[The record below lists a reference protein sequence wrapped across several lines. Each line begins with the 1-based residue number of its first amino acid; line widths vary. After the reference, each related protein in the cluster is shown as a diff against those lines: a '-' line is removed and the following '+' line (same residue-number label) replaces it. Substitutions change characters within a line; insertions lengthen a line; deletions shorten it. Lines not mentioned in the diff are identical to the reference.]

1 MTAPMVAGNLAMSG
15 GLTDQQYLDAQDAA
29 LKQGNITR
37 ENFLKGAGVL
47 YNMTPEGVMWNSDA
61 LKDFSGQNTKIDI
74 SDYIAA
80 HPNWNTYDVP
90 TSQIAG
96 YAGTLPIGS
105 NVNGTTVNLSITNQ
119 ATANG
124 EISSDV
130 KASYSS
136 NETNEIIEEL
146 TSKN

>member
-1 MTAPMVAGNLAMSG
+1 MSAEDIAERNLTNARK
-15 GLTDQQYLDAQDAA
+15 L
-29 LKQGNITR
+29 
-37 ENFLKGAGVL
+37 V
-47 YNMTPEGVMWNSDA
+47 
-61 LKDFSGQNTKIDI
+61 
-74 SDYIAA
+74 
-80 HPNWNTYDVP
+80 
-90 TSQIAG
+90 G